1 MGVLVSYKIARA
13 IKLAVGMV
21 NNWVWGVLRVSWG
34 VKGGQRG
41 SA

>member
-1 MGVLVSYKIARA
+1 MGVLVSFKIARG

-21 NNWVWGVLRVSWG
+21 NDWVWGVLRLGWG